1 MMMEKLNNLSKQITS
16 LKHDIRAEVI
26 INNLLKNNDI
36 DEVQY
41 VISRQG
47 QFSRAFRFDVLDA
60 GVADYDLDTTQ
71 MLKLELSRDGFY
83 DMLPQNLIHA
93 ARNDAPEK
101 DVDGMIKEYQVQ
113 KKQQKAARLFFQPFE
128 NEIFSYGVEIE
139 GFEQDFLSKLNGF
152 LVPDMF
158 YEFWGIS
165 KDLPPILVS
174 KFIRILP
181 YAYKIVGDVNLACQ
195 ILSSLIEEKVSVSS
209 KGHQKYLDEEQSITL
224 GDVRLGLELITGNSY
239 DDYSSHFNLQIGPLV
254 NSNFSEYIHDGAMK
268 KFIDLF
274 YQYFFPIEV
283 EIKTTILLPH
293 EKENFEFSS
302 QQNSVLGYNT
312 RI

>member
-1 MMMEKLNNLSKQITS
+1 MMEKLNNLAKQITS
-16 LKHDIRAEVI
+16 IKHDIRGEVI
-26 INNLLKNNDI
+26 VNNLLKSKDI
-36 DEVQY
+36 DESQY
-41 VISRQG
+41 VIFRQG
-47 QFSRAFRFDVLDA
+47 QFSRAFRYDVLDS
-60 GVADYDLDTTQ
+60 GIVDYDLDATQ
-71 MLKLELSRDGFY
+71 MLKIELSRDGFY
-83 DMLPQNLIHA
+83 DMLPENLIHA

-101 DVDGMIKEYQVQ
+101 DVDGMIKEYRVQ

-139 GFEQDFLSKLNGF
+139 GFEQDFLSDLNGF
-152 LVPDMF
+152 LVPEMF
-158 YEFWGIS
+158 YDFWGIS
-165 KDLPPILVS
+165 KDLPSLLVS

-181 YAYKIVGDVNLACQ
+181 YAYKIVGDIDLACQ
-195 ILSSLIEEKVSVSS
+195 ILSSLIEEKVSTN
-209 KGHQKYLDEEQSITL
+209 KKDYQKYLDEDQSILL

-254 NSNFSEYIHDGAMK
+254 NSNFSEYIHDGVMK

-274 YQYFFPIEV
+274 YEYFFPIEV
-283 EIKTTILLPH
+283 EIETTILLPQ
-293 EKENFEFSS
+293 EKENFEFST